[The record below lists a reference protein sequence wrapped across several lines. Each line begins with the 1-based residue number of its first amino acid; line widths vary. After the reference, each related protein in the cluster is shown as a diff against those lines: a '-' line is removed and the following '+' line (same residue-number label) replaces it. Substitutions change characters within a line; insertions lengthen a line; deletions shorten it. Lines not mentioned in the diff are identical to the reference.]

1 MFFAKAKRE
10 IFLYGSPL
18 ILHHFNEVVLFSPE
32 ASQILID
39 FKMQISNSE
48 AVVFG
53 EKLWTRWSSLEELEN
68 FKSI

>member
-18 ILHHFNEVVLFSPE
+18 ILHHFNESGLFSPE

-53 EKLWTRWSSLEELEN
+53 EKL
-68 FKSI
+68 